1 MSEINDMIQ
10 RLCPD
15 GVEYKKLGEV
25 CENIFAGGTPSTSNK
40 SYYDGDIPWIRSG
53 EVDFN
58 VIRTAERSITQAGLD
73 NSSAKWIKKKSVV
86 IAMTGATVAKSAVV
100 EFETTANQS
109 VAALEPSALIDYKFL
124 YYYVSS
130 RYQQIKGMAQG
141 ALTSINLQIIKNI
154 EIPVPPMEVQR
165 KIVEVL
171 DNFSELTAE
180 LTARRKQY
188 EYYRDNLLN
197 FNRGGEK

>member
-1 MSEINDMIQ
+1 
-10 RLCPD
+10 
-15 GVEYKKLGEV
+15 
-25 CENIFAGGTPSTSNK
+25 
-40 SYYDGDIPWIRSG
+40 
-53 EVDFN
+53 
-58 VIRTAERSITQAGLD
+58 
-73 NSSAKWIKKKSVV
+73 
-86 IAMTGATVAKSAVV
+86 
-100 EFETTANQS
+100 
-109 VAALEPSALIDYKFL
+109 
-124 YYYVSS
+124 
-130 RYQQIKGMAQG
+130 MAQG

-165 KIVEVL
+165 KIVEIL